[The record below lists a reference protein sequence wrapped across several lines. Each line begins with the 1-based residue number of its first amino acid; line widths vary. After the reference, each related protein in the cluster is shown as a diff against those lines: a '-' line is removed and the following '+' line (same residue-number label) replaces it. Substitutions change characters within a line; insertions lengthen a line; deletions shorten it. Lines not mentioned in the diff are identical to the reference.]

1 MKRLVVIIHVLLAA
15 SSSGLVYKEFVDLEE
30 LTDIFGLS
38 TCVEGYLMAGALVL
52 NSERNSYSQLN
63 SLLQNDYSAEN
74 STSIDKDKTPM
85 CLVNELA
92 RFNKIKHQYKLTNE
106 QGPPHKK
113 KFTVTLQL
121 GNEEYNADAM
131 SIKKAQHAAAA
142 LALSKTTYNQPQTK
156 MKLKASGHYN
166 NITPTVELNALAM
179 KRGEQT
185 IYTVIETPQYLPA
198 PPPVNQYNGFRPEIY
213 SHTRTTGPF
222 NNFNNLVTRGGPRC
236 MPYVP
241 NFYNTR
247 FNVSQVPPPNNYIK
261 PEVKPVGVYK
271 VKLQIGKHEFIGHG
285 NTNQAARHD
294 AALKALTQ
302 IKNEEKN
309 ENIKEVLKSGDSKSV
324 ISQVYEVALKMKLP
338 IKFEVLK
345 EDGLPHMKT
354 YITKCTVG
362 TYNATGEGN
371 GKKISKRRAAE
382 KMLQTLKEA
391 NESLLVDDNNSPTLP
406 LPTKNR
412 YKMPRKKN
420 KNLIKETK
428 PQDSENIEPVMNYK
442 TEDTD
447 PVAKLFKIQ
456 ATKKEKEPLYVLKE
470 DIIHTNR
477 KKEFIFEVSV
487 GQNSALGKGPNKKD
501 AKRNA
506 AENLLVEMGYESELK
521 RCSIKNND
529 LPLAS
534 NENKANIDSPRKN
547 GRQIAPGVLLVS
559 PDTSITNKP
568 SQGNDGVPLVS
579 VASNMANDFSVINFQ
594 PTQQLDYFSQMLGF
608 KVQYSEFP
616 KGNHKDYLTL
626 VSLSTM
632 PPQICQGSGST
643 LENSRNAAALNAIS
657 SLVNLNIPAEPTQQ
671 GPVNGF
677 SIQQNHYNSNPI
689 TRLS

>member
-1 MKRLVVIIHVLLAA
+1 
-15 SSSGLVYKEFVDLEE
+15 
-30 LTDIFGLS
+30 
-38 TCVEGYLMAGALVL
+38 MAGAIVL
-52 NSERNSYSQLN
+52 NSDRNSYSQSN
-63 SLLQNDYSAEN
+63 VSLQNEYSSNNA
-74 STSIDKDKTPM
+74 SVDKDKTPM

-142 LALSKTTYNQPQTK
+142 LALTKTNYKQPQTK

-179 KRGEQT
+179 KRGEVT
-185 IYTVIETPQYLPA
+185 VYTVIETPQYLATSQTPSTM
-198 PPPVNQYNGFRPEIY
+198 YNGYRPEMY
-213 SHTRTTGPF
+213 SHARTAGPY
-222 NNFNNLVTRGGPRC
+222 NNYNNIVTRGGPRC
-236 MPYVP
+236 LPYVP
-241 NFYNTR
+241 NFYNPR
-247 FNVSQVPPPNNYIK
+247 FTVSQVPPTNNYIK
-261 PEVKPVGVYK
+261 PEVKPVGIYK
-271 VKLQIGKHEFIGHG
+271 VKLKIGKHEFIGQG

-294 AALKALTQ
+294 AALKALMQ

-345 EDGLPHMKT
+345 EEGLPHMKT

-362 TYNATGEGN
+362 TFNATGEGN
-371 GKKISKRRAAE
+371 GKKLSKRRAAE
-382 KMLQTLKEA
+382 TMLQTLKEA
-391 NESLLVDDNNSPTLP
+391 NESLLEDENSSPTLP
-406 LPTKNR
+406 LPPKNR
-412 YKMPRKKN
+412 YKMPRRKN

-428 PQDSENIEPVMNYK
+428 PNSENIEPMDGSYR

-456 ATKKEKEPLYVLKE
+456 ASKKEKEPLYVLKD
-470 DIIHTNR
+470 DIIHSNR
-477 KKEFIFEVSV
+477 KKEFIFEVSI

-506 AENLLVEMGYESELK
+506 AEKLLIEMGYESELK
-521 RCSIKNND
+521 RRTIKNND

-534 NENKANIDSPRKN
+534 HENKANIDSPRKS

-559 PDTSITNKP
+559 PETSIANKP
-568 SQGNDGVPLVS
+568 SQGNYGVPLVT
-579 VASNMANDFSVINFQ
+579 VASNMASDFSVKNYH
-594 PTQQLDYFSQMLGF
+594 PTKQLDYYSQLLGF
-608 KVQYSEFP
+608 KVQYSDFP

-643 LENSRNAAALNAIS
+643 SEQSRNAAALNAIS
-657 SLVNLNIPAEPTQQ
+657 SLVNLNIPSDQETQ

-677 SIQQNHYNSNPI
+677 SIQQNHFNNNPI

>member
-1 MKRLVVIIHVLLAA
+1 
-15 SSSGLVYKEFVDLEE
+15 
-30 LTDIFGLS
+30 
-38 TCVEGYLMAGALVL
+38 MAGAVVP
-52 NSERNSYSQLN
+52 NSDRNSYSQSN
-63 SLLQNDYSAEN
+63 TQLQNDISANN
-74 STSIDKDKTPM
+74 SASIDKDKTPM

-106 QGPPHKK
+106 QGPPHQK

-142 LALSKTTYNQPQTK
+142 LALSKTNYKQPQTK
-156 MKLKASGHYN
+156 IKLKASD

-185 IYTVIETPQYLPA
+185 VYTVIETPQYLT
-198 PPPVNQYNGFRPEIY
+198 PPPQPNPLYNGFRPDIY
-213 SHTRTTGPF
+213 PHSRTSTY
-222 NNFNNLVTRGGPRC
+222 NNFNNLINRNGQRC

-241 NFYNTR
+241 NFYSPR
-247 FNVSQVPPPNNYIK
+247 FSVPQIPPNGYIK
-261 PEVKPVGVYK
+261 PEVKTVGFYK
-271 VKLQIGKHEFIGHG
+271 VKLQIGKHEFMGYG

-294 AALKALTQ
+294 AAMKALTQ

-345 EDGLPHMKT
+345 EDGLPHMKL

-362 TYNATGEGN
+362 SYNVTGEGN
-371 GKKISKRRAAE
+371 GKKLSKRRAAE
-382 KMLQTLKEA
+382 KMLQTLKEV
-391 NESLLVDDNNSPTLP
+391 NESLLEEENISPTLP
-406 LPTKNR
+406 IPPKNR

-428 PQDSENIEPVMNYK
+428 PNSENLEPNDATYRK
-442 TEDTD
+442 EDNND

-456 ATKKEKEPLYVLKE
+456 ATKKKKEPIYVLKE
-470 DIIHTNR
+470 DIILSNR
-477 KKEFIFEVSV
+477 KKEFTFEVSV
-487 GQNSALGKGPNKKD
+487 GQFTAFGKGPNKKD

-506 AENLLVEMGYESELK
+506 AEKLLIDMGYESELK
-521 RCSIKNND
+521 RRSIKTND
-529 LPLAS
+529 LPLVS
-534 NENKANIDSPRKN
+534 HENKANIDSPRKN

-559 PDTSITNKP
+559 PETSTANKP
-568 SQGNDGVPLVS
+568 SQGNGGVPLVS
-579 VASNMANDFSVINFQ
+579 VASNVANDFSVIDFQ
-594 PTQQLDYFSQMLGF
+594 PTKQLDYFSQMLGF
-608 KVQYSEFP
+608 KIQYSEFP
-616 KGNHKDYLTL
+616 KGNHNDYLTL
-626 VSLSTM
+626 VSISTT
-632 PPQICQGSGST
+632 PPQICHGSGST
-643 LENSRNAAALNAIS
+643 SEISRNNAALNAIT
-657 SLVNLNIPAEPTQQ
+657 SLINMNMQINQQTEPTPQ

-677 SIQQNHYNSNPI
+677 SMPQNHYNSNPL

>member
-1 MKRLVVIIHVLLAA
+1 MKVIILIAMLAT
-15 SSSGLVYKEFVDLEE
+15 STSYVYKQNVDYEE
-30 LTDIFGLS
+30 IYNIFELS
-38 TCVEGYLMAGALVL
+38 DCIEGYLMAGSIIQSNTENEA
-52 NSERNSYSQLN
+52 YS
-63 SLLQNDYSAEN
+63 SSTKSQNIEL
-74 STSIDKDKTPM
+74 SININDKDKTPM

-142 LALSKTTYNQPQTK
+142 LALTKTNYKQPQTK
-156 MKLKASGHYN
+156 MKLKFSD

-185 IYTVIETPQYLPA
+185 TYTIIETPQYVPTPA
-198 PPPVNQYNGFRPEIY
+198 PLYNGFRPDLY
-213 SHTRTTGPF
+213 SHARSGSF
-222 NNFNNLVTRGGPRC
+222 NNYTNFGSRGPRC
-236 MPYVP
+236 MPYIP
-241 NFYNTR
+241 NYYSSR
-247 FNVSQVPPPNNYIK
+247 FTVSQVSTPYIK
-261 PEVKPVGVYK
+261 PELKSVGLYK
-271 VKLQIGKHEFIGHG
+271 VKLQIGKHEFIGQG
-285 NTNQAARHD
+285 NTNQSARHD

-354 YITKCTVG
+354 YVTKCSVG
-362 TYNATGEGN
+362 SYNATGEGN

-391 NESLLVDDNNSPTLP
+391 NESILDDNSTSPTLP
-406 LPTKNR
+406 LPKNR

-420 KNLIKETK
+420 RNLIKETK
-428 PQDSENIEPVMNYK
+428 QNSENVESINNN

-447 PVAKLFKIQ
+447 PVAKLYKIQ
-456 ATKKEKEPLYVLKE
+456 ALKKAKEPLYTFKD
-470 DIIHTNR
+470 DILLPNR
-477 KKEFIFEVSV
+477 RKEFIFEVTID
-487 GQNSALGKGPNKKD
+487 QHTAIGKGPNKKV

-506 AENLLVEMGYESELK
+506 AEKLLIDMGLESELK
-521 RCSIKNND
+521 ERPIKNND
-529 LPLAS
+529 SPLES
-534 NENKANIDSPRKN
+534 HENKTNFDSPKKN
-547 GRQIAPGVLLVS
+547 GRQIAPGVLLVL
-559 PDTSITNKP
+559 PETSVVNKP
-568 SQGNDGVPLVS
+568 NEDGIPLVS
-579 VASNMANDFSVINFQ
+579 VASNMASDLSVTNIR
-594 PTQQLDYFSQMLGF
+594 PSKQLDYFSKMLGF
-608 KVQYSEFP
+608 KVQYSDFP

-626 VSLSTM
+626 VSLSTI
-632 PPQICQGSGST
+632 PPQICHGSGTT
-643 LENSRNAAALNAIS
+643 LEQSQDAAALNAIS
-657 SLVNLNIPAEPTQQ
+657 SLINLNLQGTESSDTTQR
-671 GPVNGF
+671 PVNGF
-677 SIQQNHYNSNPI
+677 SIQQNHFNNKPI